1 LDVVHDARPHVVIV
15 SGMLGAGKTTLIV
28 ESAKRLIRE
37 GRRVGAITND
47 QGTGLVDTLLAKV
60 ARIPVGEVA
69 GGCFCCRFSDF
80 LDAALTLR
88 EHGVE
93 IILAEPVGSCID
105 VAATVVR
112 PLMRDE
118 SHRFRVAP
126 LTVLVDPARVRDLQR
141 TPDADLSYLFDHQL
155 AEADLVCLTKA
166 DISDNA
172 PSVEGVVGRRL
183 SARTGIGVD
192 EWLRFVLGAN
202 DKYSGRQLSVDYKRY
217 AAAEAALAWLNCRAE
232 LVLQTPVSPALV
244 VGPLMERLDAALTAI
259 GARIVHVKV
268 LDQTALGCVRVSQC
282 GNGEEPTIDG
292 RLDADPSCS
301 HDLLVNA
308 RVVGDPEVIARVVG
322 DALAAVPAR
331 VHVLRREAFRPAEP
345 KPERRA

>member
-1 LDVVHDARPHVVIV
+1 MVSDARPQVVIV

-28 ESAKRLIRE
+28 ESAKRLIGE

-47 QGTGLVDTLLAKV
+47 QGSGLIDTSLAMV

-88 EHGVE
+88 EKGVE

-105 VAATVVR
+105 IAATVMR

-118 SHRFRVAP
+118 PHRFRVAP

-141 TPDADLSYLFDHQL
+141 TPHADLGYLFDHQL

-166 DISDNA
+166 DVSDA
-172 PSVEGVVGRRL
+172 PPAVEGLAGRRL
-183 SARTGIGVD
+183 SARTGEGVD
-192 EWLRFVLGAN
+192 EWLRFALGAN
-202 DKYSGRQLSVDYKRY
+202 DKSSGRQLSVDYTRY
-217 AAAEAALAWLNCRAE
+217 ATAEAALAWLNWRAE
-232 LVLQTPVSPALV
+232 LTLRTPAHPALV
-244 VGPLMERLDAALTAI
+244 VGPLMERLDAALTAV

-268 LDQTALGCVRVSQC
+268 LDQTASGYVRVSQC
-282 GNGEEPTIDG
+282 ANGEEPTIDG
-292 RLDADPSCS
+292 RLDADPSLA

-308 RVVGDPEVIARVVG
+308 RVIGDPAVIAGVVG

-331 VHVLRREAFRPAEP
+331 VNVLRRDAFRPAQP

>member
-1 LDVVHDARPHVVIV
+1 MVRDARPQVVIV

-28 ESAKRLIRE
+28 ESAKRLICE

-47 QGTGLVDTLLAKV
+47 QGTGLIDTSLAEV

-69 GGCFCCRFSDF
+69 GGCVCCRFSDF

-88 EHGVE
+88 EKGVE

-118 SHRFRVAP
+118 PHRFRVAP
-126 LTVLVDPARVRDLQR
+126 LTLLVDPARVRDLQR

-155 AEADLVCLTKA
+155 AEADLVCLSKA
-166 DISDNA
+166 DVSDTPA
-172 PSVEGVVGRRL
+172 IEGLLGRRL
-183 SARTGIGVD
+183 SARTGEGVD

-202 DKYSGRQLSVDYKRY
+202 HKYSGRPLSVDYTRY
-217 AAAEAALAWLNCRAE
+217 AAAEAALAWLNWRAE
-232 LVLQTPVSPALV
+232 LILRTPAYPALV
-244 VGPLMERLDAALTAI
+244 VGPLMERLDAALTAV

-268 LDQTALGCVRVSQC
+268 LDQTASGYVRVSQC
-282 GNGEEPTIDG
+282 ANGAEPTIDG
-292 RLDADPSCS
+292 RLDADPSLS

-308 RVVGDPEVIARVVG
+308 RVVGDPGVVARLVD

-331 VHVLRREAFRPAEP
+331 VKVRRREAFRPAEP

>member
-1 LDVVHDARPHVVIV
+1 MVRDARPQVVIV

-47 QGTGLVDTLLAKV
+47 QGTGLIDTSLAEV

-69 GGCFCCRFSDF
+69 GGCFCCRLSDF

-88 EHGVE
+88 ETGVE

-118 SHRFRVAP
+118 PHRFRVAP
-126 LTVLVDPARVRDLQR
+126 LTVLVDPGRVRDLQR

-155 AEADLVCLTKA
+155 AEADLVCLSKA
-166 DISDNA
+166 DVSGTA
-172 PSVEGVVGRRL
+172 PAIEGLLGRRL
-183 SARTGIGVD
+183 SVRTGEGVD

-202 DKYSGRQLSVDYKRY
+202 HKYSGRPLLVDYTRY
-217 AAAEAALAWLNCRAE
+217 AAAEAALAWLNWRAE
-232 LVLQTPVSPALV
+232 LILRAPVYPALL
-244 VGPLMERLDAALTAI
+244 VGPLMERLDAALTAV

-268 LDQTALGCVRVSQC
+268 LDQTDSGYVRVSQC
-282 GNGEEPTIDG
+282 ANGAEPTIDG
-292 RLDADPSCS
+292 RLDADPSLS

-308 RVVGDPEVIARVVG
+308 RVVGDPAVVARVVD

-331 VHVLRREAFRPAEP
+331 VNVRRREAFRPAEP

>member
-1 LDVVHDARPHVVIV
+1 MASDARPQVVIV

-47 QGTGLVDTLLAKV
+47 QGAGLIDTSLAQV

-88 EHGVE
+88 AKGVE

-105 VAATVVR
+105 IAATVVR

-118 SHRFRVAP
+118 PHRFRVAP
-126 LTVLVDPARVRDLQR
+126 LTVLVDPARVRDLLR
-141 TPDADLSYLFDHQL
+141 TPDADLGYLFDHQL
-155 AEADLVCLTKA
+155 AEADLVCVTKA
-166 DISDNA
+166 DVSDA
-172 PSVEGVVGRRL
+172 PAVEGLVGRRL
-183 SARTGIGVD
+183 SARTGEGVD

-202 DKYSGRQLSVDYKRY
+202 DKYSGRQLSVDYTRY
-217 AAAEAALAWLNCRAE
+217 AAAEAALAWLNWRAQ
-232 LVLQTPVSPALV
+232 LKLRTPAHPALV
-244 VGPLMERLDAALTAI
+244 LGPLMERLDSALTAV
-259 GARIVHVKV
+259 GARIVHVKL
-268 LDQTALGCVRVSQC
+268 LDQTASGYVRVSQC
-282 GNGEEPTIDG
+282 ANGEEPTIDG
-292 RLDADPSCS
+292 RLDADPSLS

-308 RVVGDPEVIARVVG
+308 RVVGDPEIIAGVVG

-331 VHVLRREAFRPAEP
+331 VNVLRRDAFRPAEP